1 MKKLFFDFCI
11 WGLILF
17 FLSVIP
23 RWAEAGHL
31 EQALFC
37 EREYNLNEA
46 LQTINEALGKSGA
59 KVNVG
64 GGHEI
69 TVGTFS
75 APSIAFNDAKYTV
88 CVTITGAKD

>member
-1 MKKLFFDFCI
+1 MKKLFLS
-11 WGLILF
+11 GLVLI
-17 FLSVIP
+17 FLSVILG
-23 RWAEAGHL
+23 WAEASHL

-46 LQTINEALGKSGA
+46 LQTINEVLGKSGA
-59 KVNVG
+59 KVKLG

-69 TVGTFS
+69 TVGTIS
-75 APSIAFNDAKYTV
+75 SPAVAFHDGKYTV